1 MSRLKRRKENKREM
15 DTIEIRKTVVVDAAA
30 EVVFKALTDEKE
42 LVQWMP
48 REAKMDARVG
58 GEFEFKYQWAAK
70 GLNTILRGKILELLP
85 NKRLSYTWDAETAEH
100 EKRVTGAVVTWNLES
115 LPGGKTRVTLVQTGV
130 ARQFSEDA
138 DKGWVFFTGR
148 LAEHCKR
155 HS

>member
-1 MSRLKRRKENKREM
+1 M
-15 DTIEIRKTVVVDAAA
+15 DTIEIRKTVDVDAPV

-48 REAKMDARVG
+48 SEAKMDARVG

-70 GLNTILRGKILELLP
+70 GLNTILRGKILELVP

-100 EKRVTGAVVTWNLES
+100 EKRVIGAVVTWNLES

-155 HS
+155 RS